1 MIYVTTMDIL
11 YIMCKYGYI
20 FLPLD
25 IFHFTIGNIILLS
38 EDMDHTLQI

>member
-1 MIYVTTMDIL
+1 MD
-11 YIMCKYGYI
+11 I

-38 EDMDHTLQI
+38 EDMDHTLQIW